1 MPYNVVDYEINLMK
15 DLGVKV
21 VTGKALDAA
30 NGLTLKS
37 IKDDGYECAFL
48 GIGWHYFLMSELN

>member
-1 MPYNVVDYEINLMK
+1 MK